1 MTDSD
6 PPAVP
11 TLPRTWR
18 PLGPR
23 LAAAVFAVVL
33 VGAFAWL
40 WMSFDDQTKAAVND
54 LEKATVI
61 FFVLLGLALLNA
73 LARSRVVARE
83 DGLTVVNGYKRRDLE
98 WAQVIGVN
106 LRRGAPWA
114 SLDLSDG
121 ETVAVMAIQG
131 SDGPRAARAVR
142 ELRALIAAQTD
153 A

>member
-1 MTDSD
+1 MSAPITT
-6 PPAVP
+6 PE
-11 TLPRTWR
+11 LPHTWR
-18 PLGPR
+18 PFGVRMAGYVFGGLLLVFCIAFWILIGPTDR
-23 LAAAVFAVVL
+23 AKFTTFQMITLVAMGLLAFSVWWAL
-33 VGAFAWL
+33 V
-40 WMSFDDQTKAAVND
+40 
-54 LEKATVI
+54 
-61 FFVLLGLALLNA
+61 
-73 LARSRVVARE
+73 RPRVTASAE
-83 DGLTVVNGYKRRDLE
+83 GLTVVNGYKRRDLE